1 MQDTLIPIPDPYL
14 TECKMSVKNT
24 SLIVAILITMVVWSC
39 KKDDETVNY
48 NPYHNPGLLPPV
60 DTNKPIVLE
69 PGSFQYL
76 YDRVFGI
83 TCANSGCHDGNFPPD
98 FRTIYSS
105 YNTLVRHPVI
115 TNDAQ
120 NTYTYRV
127 EPGNSEKSL
136 FYARLTI
143 NIPNTSGL
151 MPAVVDQGSDWYD
164 KKDEYILM
172 IKEWIDAGAPDT
184 YGNLPGSSNLKPQV
198 TGLMAFSSGSTTNP
212 LPRLDNKPTNPI
224 IIPKGPVDLWFAF
237 SDDKTAP
244 ADFTYMELKSS
255 YELFDFSTAESFA
268 INASTPISGKDFW
281 NQSTSFTHKATLNFP
296 NDTSSTFIFLRT
308 YLQDEAPEDTSIVP
322 NDGTN
327 DIMRSYFTLKV
338 DSL

>member
-1 MQDTLIPIPDPYL
+1 MRIEKIAWILVLL
-14 TECKMSVKNT
+14 TTVF
-24 SLIVAILITMVVWSC
+24 IWAC
-39 KKDDETVNY
+39 KKDEAAPIV
-48 NPYHNPGLLPPV
+48 NPYNNPFLQPPG
-60 DTNKPIVLE
+60 DTSKPVVLE

-76 YDRVFGI
+76 YDKVFGI

-127 EPGNSEKSL
+127 EPGNTDKSL
-136 FYARLTI
+136 LYARLTI
-143 NIPNTSGL
+143 DIPNTSGF
-151 MPAVVDQGSDWYD
+151 MPAAVDQDSDWPV

-172 IKEWIDAGAPDT
+172 IKEWIEAGAPDT
-184 YGNLPGSSNLKPQV
+184 YGNLPELSNLKPQV
-198 TGLMAFSSGSTTNP
+198 VGIMAFNSGSTVNP

-224 IIPKGPVDLWFAF
+224 IIPKAAIDVWFAF
-237 SDDKTAP
+237 SDDSTNP
-244 ADFTYMELKSS
+244 VDFTYTNVKSS
-255 YELFDFSTAESFA
+255 RELFDFSISESFA
-268 INASTPISGKDFW
+268 ISASAPLNGTDFW
-281 NQSTSFTHKATLNFP
+281 NQPVSFTHKATLNFP
-296 NDTSSTFIFLRT
+296 NDTNNTFIFLRT
-308 YLQDEAPEDTSIVP
+308 YLQDTALSDTSVVP

-327 DIMRSYFTLKV
+327 QILRSYFTLKV